1 MRFLHEILLRV
12 VGIAS
17 VYGGRLYVFVKR
29 MSRPKHHRFEVATCL
44 LCPCDKV
51 IPQLVGMALG
61 EQALERRVDGIDV
74 GVLRL
79 FEVYKGQDAAE
90 HGRERNGAFD
100 FAPAH
105 LCLARGAGEHLVF
118 DRDRFEFRTPQPEV

>member
-1 MRFLHEILLRV
+1 MAHVEIRLPCCDNDTLVSFLNGYIR
-12 VGIAS
+12 
-17 VYGGRLYVFVKR
+17 
-29 MSRPKHHRFEVATCL
+29 
-44 LCPCDKV
+44 PCDKV
-51 IPQLVGMALG
+51 IPQLVGMMVR
-61 EQALERRVDGIDV
+61 EQAFERRVDGIDV

-79 FEVYKGQDAAE
+79 LEVYKGQDAAE

>member
-12 VGIAS
+12 VRIAS

-29 MSRPKHHRFEVATCL
+29 MPRPKHHRFEVAPGFFR
-44 LCPCDKV
+44 PCDKV
-51 IPQLVGMALG
+51 IPQLVGMMVRK
-61 EQALERRVDGIDV
+61 QTLERRVDGIDV

-79 FEVYKGQDAAE
+79 LEVYKGQDAAE
-90 HGRERNGAFD
+90 HGRKGNGAFD
-100 FAPAH
+100 FASAQ
-105 LCLARGAGEHLVF
+105 LRLARGAGEYLVF

>member
-1 MRFLHEILLRV
+1 MRFLYEILLRV
-12 VGIAS
+12 VRIAS
-17 VYGGRLYVFVKR
+17 VYRGRRHVFVER
-29 MSRPKHHRFEVATCL
+29 MPCPDHHRFEVVPGL
-44 LCPCDKV
+44 LRPCDKV
-51 IPQLVGMALG
+51 IPQLVGMMVRK
-61 EQALERRVDGIDV
+61 QALERRVDGIDV

-79 FEVYKGQDAAE
+79 LEVYKGQDAAE

>member
-12 VGIAS
+12 VRIAS
-17 VYGGRLYVFVKR
+17 VYRGRLYVFVER
-29 MSRPKHHRFEVATCL
+29 VSRPKHHRFEVAPCL
-44 LCPCDKV
+44 LRPCDKV
-51 IPQLVGMALG
+51 IPQLVGMMVRK
-61 EQALERRVDGIDV
+61 QALERRVDGIDV

-90 HGRERNGAFD
+90 HGRKRDGAFD
-100 FAPAH
+100 FASAH
-105 LCLARGAGEHLVF
+105 LRLARDASEHLVF

>member
-1 MRFLHEILLRV
+1 MRFLYEILLRV

-29 MSRPKHHRFEVATCL
+29 MSRPKHHRFEVAPCFL
-44 LCPCDKV
+44 RPCDKV
-51 IPQLVGMALG
+51 IPQLVGMMVRK
-61 EQALERRVDGIDV
+61 QAFERRVDGVEV

-79 FEVYKGQDAAE
+79 LEVYKGQDAAE